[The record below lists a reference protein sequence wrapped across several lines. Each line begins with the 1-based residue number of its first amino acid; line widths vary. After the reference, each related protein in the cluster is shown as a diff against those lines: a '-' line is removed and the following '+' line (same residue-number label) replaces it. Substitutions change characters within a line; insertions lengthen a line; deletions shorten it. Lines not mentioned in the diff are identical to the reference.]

1 MLFYIFRLWF
11 NTNFYL
17 CLYSFI
23 ELISMFIVY
32 CWNIGQLIADNLY
45 INVKDVQ
52 HFITLCWWKTVS
64 MRNYLLF
71 ISYIILKYYDL
82 YLLFMRQ
89 MISYV
94 IYVDSQLHSLI
105 IIINYLS
112 NSTLLVFDY
121 VIYILL
127 IILAKLKVLHLQGI
141 DESLFHNLYVH
152 IKGSSID
159 DLENSFK
166 YKINKEYGHS

>member
-1 MLFYIFRLWF
+1 
-11 NTNFYL
+11 
-17 CLYSFI
+17 
-23 ELISMFIVY
+23 
-32 CWNIGQLIADNLY
+32 
-45 INVKDVQ
+45 
-52 HFITLCWWKTVS
+52 
-64 MRNYLLF
+64 
-71 ISYIILKYYDL
+71 
-82 YLLFMRQ
+82 

-94 IYVDSQLHSLI
+94 IYVDSQLHSLN

-112 NSTLLVFDY
+112 NNTLIVFGY

-141 DESLFHNLYVH
+141 DESLFHNWDVH
-152 IKGSSID
+152 IKDSSID

>member
-1 MLFYIFRLWF
+1 
-11 NTNFYL
+11 
-17 CLYSFI
+17 
-23 ELISMFIVY
+23 
-32 CWNIGQLIADNLY
+32 
-45 INVKDVQ
+45 
-52 HFITLCWWKTVS
+52 
-64 MRNYLLF
+64 
-71 ISYIILKYYDL
+71 
-82 YLLFMRQ
+82 MRQ

-94 IYVDSQLHSLI
+94 IYVDSQLHSLN

-112 NSTLLVFDY
+112 NNTLIVFGY

-152 IKGSSID
+152 IKDSSID
-159 DLENSFK
+159 DLENPFK